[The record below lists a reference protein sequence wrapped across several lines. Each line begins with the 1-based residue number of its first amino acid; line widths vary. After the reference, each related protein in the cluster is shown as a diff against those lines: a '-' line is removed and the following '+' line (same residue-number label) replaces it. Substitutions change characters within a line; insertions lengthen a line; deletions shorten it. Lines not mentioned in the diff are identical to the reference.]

1 MGKSSIEW
9 TDETDN
15 IITVEGGGW
24 WCRKCSEGCDNC
36 YAEGVNDMNYFKGNH
51 LKYSGAAPQ
60 LKLKTDIIDGWA
72 RQRRPRRHFVA
83 SMTDVFGEW
92 VPQEWINRYLDGMAA
107 APLQTF
113 QVLTKRAR
121 RMRETV
127 KAWLELRG
135 LPRVPK
141 NIHLGISAENQKWFD
156 IRINDLLEIPS
167 IHFLSCEPLIGSIS
181 LTSQGLLGP
190 DDDMPR
196 SVGYMVGKDD
206 GKSALYPTRA
216 EALSKSGID
225 WVIVGGE
232 SGPKARPMHP
242 DWARDLR
249 DQCQAASIPF
259 MFKQWGS
266 HIEVPAIQKE
276 GDFGFS
282 CTEGTFR
289 TCVFRKI
296 NKKVAGRVLDGRTWD
311 EFPKVE
317 VAA

>member
-1 MGKSSIEW
+1 MGKSNIEW

-36 YAEGVNDMNYFKGNH
+36 YAEGVNDMNYFHGNH
-51 LKYSGAAPQ
+51 RPYSGAAPQ

-92 VPQEWINRYLDGMAA
+92 VIQEWINRFLDGMAA

-127 KAWLELRG
+127 KVWLELRG
-135 LPRVPK
+135 FDRVPP
-141 NIHLGISAENQKWFD
+141 NIQLGVSVENQKWAD
-156 IRINDLLEIPS
+156 IRIDDLIQIPS
-167 IHFLSCEPLIGSIS
+167 IRFLSCEPLIGALS
-181 LTSQGLLGP
+181 LDKWLKPESFHFNG
-190 DDDMPR
+190 D
-196 SVGYMVGKDD
+196 
-206 GKSALYPTRA
+206 KSALDDPQFATAFGKMISSVAGRY
-216 EALSKSGID
+216 SGID

-232 SGPKARPMHP
+232 SGPKARPMHS
-242 DWARDLR
+242 DWARSLR
-249 DQCQAASIPF
+249 DQCQAAGVPF

-266 HIEVPAIQKE
+266 HIEVPAIQKK

-311 EFPKVE
+311 EFPRE
-317 VAA
+317 VKAA